1 MSEDNNKII
10 KANDDYMINIV
21 QKRIKKNEGY
31 SGTPYTLKYKDKE
44 EKFTTG
50 GFGHRMAN
58 NTAASQED
66 VLTKEGWEQVF
77 QDDFK
82 KATKGAER
90 LLNGATIPV
99 EAFGV
104 LTEMV
109 FQMGEAG
116 VAGFPTMLKHLKA
129 GNTTEAAAEML
140 RGSKAGTASDWS
152 KQTPDRAFELYG
164 VMYDVKGEDNS
175 KNMLEY

>member
-129 GNTTEAAAEML
+129 GNTIDTGRSGFPRRHHFFYAK
-140 RGSKAGTASDWS
+140 GSTIDMDKRKLNAHIGT
-152 KQTPDRAFELYG
+152 KVTNG
-164 VMYDVKGEDNS
+164 ITTG
-175 KNMLEY
+175 